1 MIILNIRLAMTKLTF
16 QIRVENSVSNDEI
29 YAINLG
35 LLMRKQIHF
44 LVVYDC
50 VNDIR
55 NNYFVL

>member
-35 LLMRKQIHF
+35 LLR
-44 LVVYDC
+44 
-50 VNDIR
+50 
-55 NNYFVL
+55 